1 MNLPSTTCRGL
12 NVLNHYTVRLL
23 GVMAAAWIREL
34 DYLPYVQQQIRL
46 MPLQGRNWGSR
57 AL

>member
-1 MNLPSTTCRGL
+1 MNLPSTSCRGL
-12 NVLNHYTVRLL
+12 IVLNHYTVRLL

-34 DYLPYVQQQIRL
+34 DYMPYVQQQTRL
-46 MPLQGRNWGSR
+46 MHLQGRNLGSR